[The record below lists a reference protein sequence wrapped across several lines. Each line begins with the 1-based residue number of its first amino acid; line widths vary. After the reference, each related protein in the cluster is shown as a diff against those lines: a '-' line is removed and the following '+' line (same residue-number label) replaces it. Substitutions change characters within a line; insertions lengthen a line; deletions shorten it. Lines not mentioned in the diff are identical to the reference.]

1 MAVDEEQQELLNKQL
16 LAAARQQGNIEELLT
31 SAEYRDPDDEDSFL
45 FDINCTDFLG
55 NTPLHLAVLSG
66 SVENLDLLIEA
77 DGCDVDPQNKA
88 GDTPLHL
95 AVRIQDRDTRHA
107 IVSVLVETAG
117 AVDSIRLTNKARQ
130 TPNDLAKIYCPS
142 DTEVISLT
150 TPPARQVKDILG
162 NDDIASDGEGADLG
176 AVSD

>member
-1 MAVDEEQQELLNKQL
+1 M
-16 LAAARQQGNIEELLT
+16 
-31 SAEYRDPDDEDSFL
+31 
-45 FDINCTDFLG
+45 
-55 NTPLHLAVLSG
+55 HLYHSVLSG

-117 AVDSIRLTNKARQ
+117 AVDSYVLSIFIICIASPDSTEFISIRLTNKARQ

-162 NDDIASDGEGADLG
+162 NDDIASGKSVEAIFSSCSDHVSKDGEGADLG